1 MYILI
6 LTDQECYNEA
16 RKSKAHSND
25 NPRNEDSS
33 VPGYRCEHTFTC
45 ICFL

>member
-6 LTDQECYNEA
+6 LTDQECYNEV

-25 NPRNEDSS
+25 NLRNEDSS
-33 VPGYRCEHTFTC
+33 VPGYRCEHTC